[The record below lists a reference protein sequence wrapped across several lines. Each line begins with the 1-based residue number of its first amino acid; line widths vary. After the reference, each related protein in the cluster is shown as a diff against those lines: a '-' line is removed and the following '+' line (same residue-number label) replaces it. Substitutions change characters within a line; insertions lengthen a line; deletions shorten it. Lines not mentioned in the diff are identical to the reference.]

1 MWKQYISHFQPREGP
16 SCLLCK
22 LREGSFTVLVVTEE
36 HEAAGEEDGVA
47 EAGVLE
53 VEDGHHEHEE
63 CDGAP
68 VGEERDGGG
77 APGGVEQ
84 RDHVHH
90 RAPGVPHAAL
100 EHGQQRE
107 HS

>member
-1 MWKQYISHFQPREGP
+1 MALSMVFVKLQSPRA
-16 SCLLCK
+16 
-22 LREGSFTVLVVTEE
+22 LVVTEE

-63 CDGAP
+63 GDGAP
-68 VGEERDGGG
+68 VGEEGDGGG
-77 APGGVEQ
+77 GPGGVEQ

-90 RAPGVPHAAL
+90 WAPGVPHAAL

-107 HS
+107 HGQDVPPPPVQTQR